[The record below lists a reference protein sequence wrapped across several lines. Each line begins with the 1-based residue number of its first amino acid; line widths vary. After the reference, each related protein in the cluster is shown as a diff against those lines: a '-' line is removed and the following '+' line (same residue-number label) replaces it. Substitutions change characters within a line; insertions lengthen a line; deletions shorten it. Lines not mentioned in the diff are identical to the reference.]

1 MVLRMEKYLWSHGVR
16 SSTTDTVYFQLF
28 VDFSTQTE
36 VTNFNDRVIL
46 DQNVLK
52 LEIPVYV
59 TFVIKLIHPINKLLN
74 EIYLD
79 IDQLHSRFY
88 LLFKFLQFFSQIFFT
103 IFHEQVTLFL
113 SFFIDI
119 LIKWNN
125 ILMINL
131 FQALNLN

>member
-79 IDQLHSRFY
+79 IDKLHSRFS
-88 LLFKFLQFFSQIFFT
+88 LLFEFLQFFSQIFFT

-119 LIKWNN
+119 LIK
-125 ILMINL
+125 
-131 FQALNLN
+131 

>member
-1 MVLRMEKYLWSHGVR
+1 MVLRMEEYLWSHSVR
-16 SSTTDTVYFQLF
+16 CSTTYTVYFQLF

-79 IDQLHSRFY
+79 IDQLHSRFS

-119 LIKWNN
+119 LIK
-125 ILMINL
+125 
-131 FQALNLN
+131 

>member
-16 SSTTDTVYFQLF
+16 SSTTNTVYFQLF
-28 VDFSTQTE
+28 VDFSTQTK
-36 VTNFNDRVIL
+36 VTNFNDRIIL

-59 TFVIKLIHPINKLLN
+59 TFVIKLVHSINKLLN

-79 IDQLHSRFY
+79 IDKLHSRFS
-88 LLFKFLQFFSQIFFT
+88 LLFKSLQFFPQILFT
-103 IFHEQVTLFL
+103 VLHKQVTWFLF
-113 SFFIDI
+113 FFIDI

-125 ILMINL
+125 ILMIDL
-131 FQALNLN
+131 FQTLNLN